1 MVSTATRNVP
11 KSVQGISVFN
21 ASYKQSIPKLESK
34 NTVFVIDVI
43 PQIMPGR
50 FSI

>member
-34 NTVFVIDVI
+34 NTHTCVSNSD
-43 PQIMPGR
+43 
-50 FSI
+50 SK